1 MDRTVPFLN
10 WCVSFVVF
18 ITTLTLVL
26 YMVLAFAIGVYDVV
40 QLMRETILLDPSER
54 QLIFKTLNSD
64 FLHNIAIL
72 IVLMKAYR
80 ILVEYMRHHHIDLKY
95 MVEITIIACVLELL
109 FNFQHYTSDMRLVLL
124 GLGVTFLGIY
134 AFRYDILVKSSIGT
148 RQNNINAIA
157 IVEENIPETKTQ
169 TLKTALLKKVASKPK
184 PKTKKRLETKVK

>member
-18 ITTLTLVL
+18 ITTLTLVM
-26 YMVLAFAIGVYDVV
+26 YMVIAFAIGVFDVV
-40 QLMRETILLDPSER
+40 QLMRETILLEPGER

-109 FNFQHYTSDMRLVLL
+109 FNFQHYTADMRLVLL

-134 AFRYDILVKSSIGT
+134 AFRYDVLVKSSIGT
-148 RQNNINAIA
+148 RQHSINAIA
-157 IVEENIPETKTQ
+157 ITTENSTESKPEVVKTVQ
-169 TLKTALLKKVASKPK
+169 LKKDSLK
-184 PKTKKRLETKVK
+184 PKTKKRLSTKEK

>member
-1 MDRTVPFLN
+1 MISVMDRTVPFLN

-26 YMVLAFAIGVYDVV
+26 YMVVAFAIGVFDVV
-40 QLMRETILLDPSER
+40 QLMRDTVLLDSAAR
-54 QLIFKTLNSD
+54 QLIFKSLNTD

-109 FNFQHYTSDMRLVLL
+109 FNFQHYTPDMRLVLL

-134 AFRYDILVKSSIGT
+134 AFKYDVLVKSSIST
-148 RQNNINAIA
+148 QQHNINAIP
-157 IVEENIPETKTQ
+157 VTTENVVTFTQ
-169 TLKTALLKKVASKPK
+169 PTDK
-184 PKTKKRLETKVK
+184 PKTKKRLSTKVK